1 MQKGLNNLFRDLFR
15 TRLAVCCQLVL
26 AVILA
31 AAAQAQAQP
40 GAGGSDPSASPDKTN
55 AVPPDQRVVL
65 KVGELQITQTLF
77 EQYVADLESQQGPAT
92 ATRKKLGENYA
103 SLLALSEQA
112 KANQLQNSPQV
123 QRLLAIDRMQ
133 ILSNAEFAKL
143 KAEATPTPEQI
154 KAYYNAHAEDFDVVL
169 VQRVF
174 IWAGAQDAKNH
185 TLTPEKAKAMADAVR
200 HAYKTGGDVDK
211 VVRDTP
217 HGVDDVVA
225 DEKPLKFR
233 SGEMPAVMNKA
244 VFSLKEGEW
253 TEFTNESGEYAF
265 VHVVKRE
272 REDLDDVTP
281 EITKKLLAENLRE
294 KLTALKSKTGIWMDE
309 TYFASTNPTP
319 ASNTP
324 PESSGQAKTSTERGE
339 K

>member
-1 MQKGLNNLFRDLFR
+1 M
-15 TRLAVCCQLVL
+15 
-26 AVILA
+26 
-31 AAAQAQAQP
+31 
-40 GAGGSDPSASPDKTN
+40 
-55 AVPPDQRVVL
+55 L
-65 KVGELQITQTLF
+65 KVGEVQITQALF

-103 SLLALSEQA
+103 SMLALSEQA
-112 KANQLQNSPQV
+112 KADELENSPEV
-123 QRLLAIDRMQ
+123 QRLLAIDRIQ

-154 KAYYNAHAEDFDVVL
+154 KAYYNAHGADFDVVL
-169 VQRVF
+169 VKRVF
-174 IWAGAQDAKNH
+174 IWAGKPDANNH
-185 TLTPEKAKAMADAVR
+185 TLTPEKAKAMAEAVR

-225 DEKPLKFR
+225 DEKPLRFR

-244 VFSLKEGEW
+244 VFGLKEGEW

-272 REDLDDVTP
+272 REDLHDVTP

-294 KLTALKSKTGIWMDE
+294 KLLALKSKTGIWMDE
-309 TYFASTNPTP
+309 TYFASASSTP
-319 ASNTP
+319 AANTQ
-324 PESSGQAKTSTERGE
+324 PETSGQGKTSTERGD